1 MMKGTVR
8 ENRVKH
14 EHNVSICFIYIFMA
28 RALGVSTLEHQV
40 THDLQALNAPPSR
53 CAAAMLLMVC
63 ASANA
68 DLYTYIDES
77 GVT

>member
-1 MMKGTVR
+1 M
-8 ENRVKH
+8 
-14 EHNVSICFIYIFMA
+14 IFKRSMP
-28 RALGVSTLEHQV
+28 
-40 THDLQALNAPPSR
+40 PPSR

>member
-1 MMKGTVR
+1 M
-8 ENRVKH
+8 
-14 EHNVSICFIYIFMA
+14 IFKRSM
-28 RALGVSTLEHQV
+28 
-40 THDLQALNAPPSR
+40 PPSRHSR